1 MFGPWKMYHISST
14 PLSGTFEFRQA
25 DLGVFGGI
33 RGMLS
38 SEGKFQG
45 TLESIAVEG
54 DTTTP
59 DFTVRGSTHTVDLRS
74 QFRAEVDPSNGDV
87 VLHQVAAKV
96 LQTLVVSQGSVAQHR
111 DRDGKTAALDLA
123 VHQGRIQDLLLMFV
137 SEKQAPLSGAVS
149 LKAKATV
156 PPGEEPFLKKVQ
168 MTGSFGIE
176 NALFAKQDTQQDV
189 GKLSASARGQ
199 TEEVNDPES
208 VVSNLE
214 GHVEVRDGVANFSEL
229 SFRVPGA
236 VAHLHGTFNL
246 ITEKVDLRGILL
258 MEATLPQATTGI
270 KSFLLRALDPFLKKN
285 RQGGAKF
292 PISITGTY
300 QKPEY
305 RADPV

>member
-1 MFGPWKMYHISST
+1 
-14 PLSGTFEFRQA
+14 
-25 DLGVFGGI
+25 
-33 RGMLS
+33 
-38 SEGKFQG
+38 
-45 TLESIAVEG
+45 
-54 DTTTP
+54 
-59 DFTVRGSTHTVDLRS
+59 
-74 QFRAEVDPSNGDV
+74 
-87 VLHQVAAKV
+87 
-96 LQTLVVSQGSVAQHR
+96 
-111 DRDGKTAALDLA
+111 
-123 VHQGRIQDLLLMFV
+123 MFV

-176 NALFAKQDTQQDV
+176 NALFTQQDTQQDV